1 MNALRNS
8 VRLIGHLGDDPKV
21 RKLDSG
27 KTVANFSIATNEIY
41 RDKSGEKQSETT
53 WHRIVAWGKQAELL
67 KQYLTKGREVYLE
80 GRIANRSYDD
90 KDGNKRYISEVVVQN
105 FQFVGSRADSGGDA
119 PPSPSASSP
128 APTPNT
134 AGDDDDLPF

>member
-41 RDKSGEKQSETT
+41 KDSKGEKQSETT
-53 WHRIVAWGKQAELL
+53 WHRLVAWGKQAEIAEKYL
-67 KQYLTKGREVYLE
+67 KKGSEITIEGKLT
-80 GRIANRSYDD
+80 NRQWED
-90 KDGNKRYISEVVVQN
+90 KNGEKHYMTEVVVNSLLMLDKQSN
-105 FQFVGSRADSGGDA
+105 
-119 PPSPSASSP
+119 
-128 APTPNT
+128 
-134 AGDDDDLPF
+134 